1 MKKRLF
7 AGALALLMIIG
18 LLPVSSMLKKPVEAQ
33 AANSNVHT
41 FESNKL
47 TPSSSFSDG
56 EKITSDSLDSYFEI
70 YASTKTKINSSTKEW
85 KDGYSSNQRLYFGAD
100 TDLNNMKNCIKFTT
114 SGSAKIKVWWA
125 AAKAKRTVSLYDSEK
140 KVVSTDGSNST
151 QNDPFISEFTVESA
165 GTYYLGGN
173 ANYLFKVEVSEATK
187 YTINI
192 NDQANSPDSQPIKV
206 EEGKSFDLEAKGENF
221 LYWETSHGRI
231 VSRVPST
238 TLTAYYN
245 ETYTAVYGSD
255 VTVYYMTAYNQI
267 YKSVASNDFD
277 SSSEQPAGPIRYGY
291 KFTGWNKSASDIQT
305 EIESGTTKK
314 IFVDPKYDQD
324 TTTKYTVTVD
334 TTALTDDKKSVD
346 TEYTINDVATASTSS
361 AEFAYW
367 KDAETGKVLSYNST
381 YYFFANKDMK
391 VVAVNKS
398 EATSDSEGVI
408 SLVFNGT
415 NDDGDSVVIFEYTVP
430 SDCTV
435 KFAGVY
441 ASPDSSKLTKDSA
454 DFVDGGVFNSK
465 NTYKYTITKTKGMS
479 TWYVMPVLEYTDS
492 NGETVT
498 KTLSAET
505 F

>member
-33 AANSNVHT
+33 AASTIKSYEVDGFSEDILSGNYIGDNQSDNFFKVGGSDLT
-41 FESNKL
+41 SKTTYFEFSKTGEISFEIKGDSATINMEWSVAKNI
-47 TPSSSFSDG
+47 TNPAKKYVSVIDYTDQEVASSSNTTGKNKTNTLTYDFTKSG
-56 EKITSDSLDSYFEI
+56 KYTIKNVGGTSIKISSLKV
-70 YASTKTKINSSTKEW
+70 TV
-85 KDGYSSNQRLYFGAD
+85 GA
-100 TDLNNMKNCIKFTT
+100 
-114 SGSAKIKVWWA
+114 
-125 AAKAKRTVSLYDSEK
+125 
-140 KVVSTDGSNST
+140 
-151 QNDPFISEFTVESA
+151 
-165 GTYYLGGN
+165 
-173 ANYLFKVEVSEATK
+173 

-192 NDQANSPDSQPIKV
+192 NDSKANETSKKV
-206 EEGKSFDLEAKGENF
+206 VVGEGENIPLEAAEDNF

-231 VSRVPST
+231 ASREPKPST
-238 TLTAYYN
+238 SLTAYYD

-267 YKSVASNDFD
+267 YKSVASDAFD

-291 KFTGWNKSASDIQT
+291 KFTGWNMSASEIQAK
-305 EIESGTTKK
+305 IKSGTTKK

-334 TTALTDDKKSVD
+334 TTALTGGKSVD
-346 TEYTINDVATASTSS
+346 TEYTINEVATASTSS

-381 YYFFANKDMK
+381 YYFFANKPMK
-391 VVAVNKS
+391 VHAVKKS
-398 EATSDSEGVI
+398 DDVTSEGVI
-408 SLVFNGT
+408 SLVYNGT
-415 NDDGDSVVIFEYTVP
+415 DESGNSVVIFEYTVP

-441 ASPDSSKLTKDSA
+441 ASPDKEKLTASA
-454 DFVDGGVFNSK
+454 EFVGGDTFNSK
-465 NTYKYTITKTKGMS
+465 ETYKYTITKTKGMG
-479 TWYVMPVLEYTDS
+479 TWYVKPVLEYTDS
-492 NGETVT
+492 NGKSGY
-498 KTLSAET
+498 KTLDGIA